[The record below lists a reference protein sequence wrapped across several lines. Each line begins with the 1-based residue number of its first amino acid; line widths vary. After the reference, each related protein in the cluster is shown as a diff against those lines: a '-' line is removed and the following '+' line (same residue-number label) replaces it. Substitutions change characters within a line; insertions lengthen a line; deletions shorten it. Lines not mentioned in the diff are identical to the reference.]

1 MYVYIYMLYI
11 YIYYMYHIN
20 LRVNVVSNDVV
31 FTVTLNDATL
41 SGVDA
46 GLDASLMWY
55 LSLM

>member
-1 MYVYIYMLYI
+1 MLYI